1 MYTDEKRTYRRVVG
15 GIAWPGNSSGFAV
28 VVGEEI
34 YPAVGSKDHH
44 LYVLAEVEETDVYT
58 LFKRCVELA
67 VKYQASFFYGRY
79 DLAMINSLNLW
90 NRNSLEQGTA
100 MFNFNSALFSDEG
113 KINYHLNVIK
123 SLILPERKFLHL
135 SDIIESPK
143 LPAYI
148 QSLPPNI
155 YATATDIEYPAVAAL
170 GYAVTFLVEFRY
182 DDYEEKEKER
192 YIDDVCSVTGY

>member
-1 MYTDEKRTYRRVVG
+1 MYTDEKRTYSRVVG
-15 GIAWPGNSSGFAV
+15 GFAWPGNSSGFAV

-44 LYVLAEVEETDVYT
+44 LYVLAEVEETDVNT

-67 VKYQASFFYGRY
+67 VKYHASFFYGRY

-90 NRNSLEQGTA
+90 NRNSLEQGA
-100 MFNFNSALFSDEG
+100 AIFNFDQALFSDEG

-123 SLILPERKFLHL
+123 SLLLPERKFLHL

-143 LPAYI
+143 LPAHI
-148 QSLPPNI
+148 QNLPPNA
-155 YATATDIEYPAVAAL
+155 YATATDTEYPAVAAL
-170 GYAVTFLVEFRY
+170 GYAVTLLVEFRY
-182 DDYEEKEKER
+182 EDYEERGEEG
-192 YIDDVCSVTGY
+192 YDNGICPVTGY